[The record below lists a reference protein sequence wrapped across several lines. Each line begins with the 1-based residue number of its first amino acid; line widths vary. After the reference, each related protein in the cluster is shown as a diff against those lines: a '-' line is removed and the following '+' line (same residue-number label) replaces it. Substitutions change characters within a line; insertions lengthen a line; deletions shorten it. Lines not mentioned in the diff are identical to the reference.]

1 MIFYSSSK
9 THVIARVWVRKKLSE
24 LKKNLLWVNVFQ
36 INASENA
43 ECVDYRK
50 VGELGWAFVNL
61 NHSYLPLLLTILL
74 VIDYNN

>member
-1 MIFYSSSK
+1 MIFYSSSQI
-9 THVIARVWVRKKLSE
+9 HVIARVWVRKKLSE
-24 LKKNLLWVNVFQ
+24 LKKNLLWVKVFQ

-61 NHSYLPLLLTILL
+61 NHSYLPRLLTILL